1 MKKLEM
7 TFNEKCPVFRGENF
21 EPIMDGEADFWRLHA
36 DNGIDRE
43 LGIYS
48 SEQTF
53 TKIPV
58 QNGYDVL
65 YDGLKAENGKL
76 LDIKMTVHIK
86 NTNGRISYS
95 ADIQNNC
102 EYRLNELQLPVVE
115 FDSTGVSGEEE
126 YLYIPAGL
134 GWRQKNPRKHMAAYN
149 HTEYMAADYK
159 NCWLTSAYPSTDTS
173 ICATLNLSMCWCGI
187 QAGENFL
194 YVSSEDTDQKVVNIS
209 VGIPPRHHK
218 SKILFAVSHFP
229 ALEKGENIET
239 EESVFCVFKGDWRNA
254 CEYYKTFCSRVWYT
268 GKNIERPEWVKN
280 MTGWQRVILKHQYGE
295 ILYKYEDLPK
305 LYADG
310 ARYGLNTIL
319 VFGWWKG
326 CFDNHYPEYEVDP
339 ELGGEQAL
347 RDAVKEI
354 HDMGGKVLLYS
365 NGNLIDVK
373 TDYYK
378 KTGQRICTKDIDLN
392 ECREHYRFSN
402 NGTLLHCYGHKSFV
416 TACHNPREWQE
427 QLVNIGTT
435 KLSFG
440 ADCIFY
446 DQLGINS
453 KLCFDKSHPHGNRI
467 DTEPQARY
475 ENIWKI
481 REILSDDQAIGTEWA
496 VDRYACS
503 VDFIHGCGEGFAYI
517 GVNMFPDMFLNTFPE
532 CVMSNRFIHDDKDG
546 FEQHLNYAFVFG
558 LVFDV
563 SIYRGRGSIS
573 DCPRYGEYVKKLI
586 DLKEKYHK
594 FFYGGKFISAFDSK
608 LPSCVFAAVYECDNE
623 RIIAVCNNNYEEKE
637 FTVCGKKITLSANEV
652 AVIEQ
657 KG

>member
-1 MKKLEM
+1 MDIEISESSRDGYNPLIHFNGWRVAVANGGERFSEKNLTKLERHTETDEVFVLLSGKAELIIGIEAKRYALEEKKLYNVKKGIWHGLIAE
-7 TFNEKCPVFRGENF
+7 ENSAVLVI
-21 EPIMDGEADFWRLHA
+21 EN
-36 DNGIDRE
+36 DNT
-43 LGIYS
+43 S
-48 SEQTF
+48 SE
-53 TKIPV
+53 
-58 QNGYDVL
+58 
-65 YDGLKAENGKL
+65 
-76 LDIKMTVHIK
+76 
-86 NTNGRISYS
+86 NT
-95 ADIQNNC
+95 
-102 EYRLNELQLPVVE
+102 
-115 FDSTGVSGEEE
+115 
-126 YLYIPAGL
+126 
-134 GWRQKNPRKHMAAYN
+134 
-149 HTEYMAADYK
+149 
-159 NCWLTSAYPSTDTS
+159 
-173 ICATLNLSMCWCGI
+173 
-187 QAGENFL
+187 
-194 YVSSEDTDQKVVNIS
+194 
-209 VGIPPRHHK
+209 
-218 SKILFAVSHFP
+218 
-229 ALEKGENIET
+229 
-239 EESVFCVFKGDWRNA
+239 
-254 CEYYKTFCSRVWYT
+254 
-268 GKNIERPEWVKN
+268 
-280 MTGWQRVILKHQYGE
+280 
-295 ILYKYEDLPK
+295 
-305 LYADG
+305 
-310 ARYGLNTIL
+310 
-319 VFGWWKG
+319 
-326 CFDNHYPEYEVDP
+326 EYEVDQ

-373 TDYYK
+373 IDYYK

-416 TACHNPREWQE
+416 TACHNTREWQE
-427 QLVNIGTT
+427 QLVNIGKT

-496 VDRYACS
+496 IDRYACS

-573 DCPRYGEYVKKLI
+573 DCLGYGEYVKKRSARN
-586 DLKEKYHK
+586 DAC
-594 FFYGGKFISAFDSK
+594 YGAGSRKIQYQSK
-608 LPSCVFAAVYECDNE
+608 RSFAGNDKN
-623 RIIAVCNNNYEEKE
+623 RPL
-637 FTVCGKKITLSANEV
+637 G
-652 AVIEQ
+652 
-657 KG
+657 